1 MSAPMWQSFCKEYW
15 RPFVMVATLLVGLQF
30 VELAGYDFFH
40 ILVEF
45 FSIVVACTIF
55 AVYWN
60 ARQFLD
66 NSFFLLIGI
75 SSLFVALLD
84 LFHALS
90 IGTVQVFPEYGNNLG
105 IQFWVVARMVQST
118 SLLAALLLMRKRV
131 NVGCIFAVYTLVIA
145 LVWTSIFHWDIFP
158 TCLVEGRGLTGF
170 KVACEF
176 LVCTVL
182 LTSLGLLVLHRQ
194 EFDAQVYWL
203 VAASIILTVASELAF
218 STYRDVTG
226 WQNVLGHYLKI
237 VSCYLVYRA
246 FVRVGL
252 QKPYAVLFRNLQ
264 KAKEA
269 AEVANRAKSDFL
281 ANMSHEIRTPMNAV
295 IGMTDLV
302 LDTKLTDSQREYLH
316 MVRESGQSLLTLIND
331 ILDFSKIEA
340 GKLDLDRVP
349 LSLRGRV
356 GDTMKSLA
364 IRAQA
369 KGVELACRIHPDV
382 PDMLLGDP
390 ARLTQVIVNLVGN
403 ATKFTDR
410 GEIVLEISC
419 ESADEHGVMLHF
431 EVRDSGIGIP
441 QDQLDQVFEAFTQVD
456 MSATRKHEGT
466 GLGLAICARLVQL
479 MGGHIW
485 AKSELGRGSSFFFTA
500 RFGRA
505 STALQIAA
513 RVPWEE
519 LDGLPVL
526 IVDDNATNRFIL
538 EEMTRNWGLRPTS
551 FATAR
556 EAFDALQA
564 AQRGRQPFRL
574 LISDVNMPDHDGCT
588 LVEWIRNDET
598 LRDLGVVMLT
608 SGARPGDVQ
617 RCEELHIAA
626 RLMKPVIQA
635 ELLDAIGLALGR
647 QTESSVASK
656 SVASPAASALPPL
669 RVLLAEDSL
678 VNQKLAIGLLEKYG
692 HSVVVAENGQ
702 VALSQYATAPF
713 DVILMDIE
721 MPLLD
726 GLETT
731 LAIRQRERAS
741 GHHTPIIAMTAH
753 AMKGDRERCLA
764 AGMDAYVSKPIRVS
778 ELFDALRDALA
789 KQR

>member
-1 MSAPMWQSFCKEYW
+1 MSAPMWQDFCKEYW
-15 RPFVMVATLLVGLQF
+15 RPFVVVASLLIGLQF
-30 VELAGYDFFH
+30 VELAGYDLFH
-40 ILVEF
+40 VLVEF

-66 NSFFLLIGI
+66 NTFFLLIGI
-75 SSLFVALLD
+75 ASLFVALLD

-90 IGTVQVFPEYGNNLG
+90 IGTVQLFPEYGNNLG
-105 IQFWVVARMVQST
+105 IQFWIAARMVQSV

-131 NVGCIFAVYTLVIA
+131 NAGCIFAAYTLVVVFVWPS
-145 LVWTSIFHWDIFP
+145 LVQWDIFP
-158 TCLVEGRGLTGF
+158 TCLIEGQGLTGF
-170 KVACEF
+170 KLSCEF
-176 LVCTVL
+176 IICVVL
-182 LTSLGLLVLHRQ
+182 LVSLGLLVVHRQ
-194 EFDAQVYWL
+194 EFDPQVYWL
-203 VAASIILTVASELAF
+203 LAASIILTVASELAF
-218 STYRDVTG
+218 STYREITS
-226 WQNVLGHYLKI
+226 WSNVLGHYLKI

-269 AEVANRAKSDFL
+269 AEIANRAKSDFL

-340 GKLDLDRVP
+340 GKLDLDRLP
-349 LSLRGRV
+349 FSLRARI

-390 ARLTQVIVNLVGN
+390 ARLTQVVVNLVGN

-419 ESADEHGVMLHF
+419 ESSDAQGVMLHF

-485 AKSELGRGSSFFFTA
+485 AESEVGRGSSFFFTA

-505 STALQIAA
+505 SASSQIAVS
-513 RVPWEE
+513 VPWEE
-519 LDGLPVL
+519 LEGLPVL

-551 FATAR
+551 LTTASQAF
-556 EAFDALQA
+556 EALRA
-564 AQRGRQPFRL
+564 AQRGGQPYRL
-574 LISDVNMPDHDGCT
+574 LISDVNMPEHDGCT

-598 LRDLGVVMLT
+598 MRDLGVVMLT

-647 QTESSVASK
+647 QAEPDAAAIAH
-656 SVASPAASALPPL
+656 ASPPADKLPPL

-692 HSVVVAENGQ
+692 HSIVVAENGQ
-702 VALSQYATAPF
+702 VALAQYATAPF

-731 LAIRQRERAS
+731 LAIRQRERGS
-741 GHHTPIIAMTAH
+741 GRHTPIIAMTAH

-778 ELFDALRDALA
+778 ELLDALRHALA
-789 KQR
+789 KKH